1 MIRQALIAAA
11 VGMLGLVSADPAAAA
26 AKVYWSDNG
35 LDQLARANPVAG
47 ATPEVILQFDPTY
60 VPSPAGIDIDPAAR
74 KIYWAERSYPDPSI
88 WRANLDGS
96 DPQMVVNLNT
106 AGYSTAQP
114 HGLALDWQRQMIY
127 WTDTVLKRIFR
138 AKYDGTELAM
148 VPNVTLDTSY
158 GLAVDSV
165 RGKLYWTD
173 WGNHAI
179 YRADLGGSNIETLL
193 GPDYYNLRDVAGIDL
208 DLTNGWMYWANQNS
222 RKIQAAAI
230 SNPAGTLT
238 TIFYTPQNFLPRD
251 VAVDAAEGKIYWVDI
266 AQARI
271 QRADL
276 DGSNVETL
284 VVRTRPPDPILLS
297 IALDPV
303 PEPASLAIFT
313 VFGAMAAGLAG
324 LRSRRRPASREWLG
338 LERSGGTGVRP

>member
-47 ATPEVILQFDPTY
+47 ATPEVILQFDPTDL
-60 VPSPAGIDIDPAAR
+60 PTPAGIDIDPAAR
-74 KIYWAERSYPDPSI
+74 KIYWAERSSLNPSI

-96 DPQMVVNLNT
+96 DPQMVVNLKT
-106 AGYSTAQP
+106 AGYSDAQP
-114 HGLALDWQRQMIY
+114 HGLALDWQHQTIY

-138 AKYDGTELAM
+138 ANYDGTGLAM
-148 VPNVTLDTSY
+148 VPDVTLKTSY

-165 RGKLYWTD
+165 HGKLYWTD
-173 WGNHAI
+173 WGNYAI

-193 GPDYYNLRDVAGIDL
+193 GPDSTNLAHVAGIDL
-208 DLTNGWMYWANQNS
+208 DRTNGWMYWANQNS
-222 RKIQAAAI
+222 SKIQAAAI
-230 SNPAGTLT
+230 SNPAETLT
-238 TIFYTPQNFLPRD
+238 TIYTANNFLPRD
-251 VAVDAAEGKIYWVDI
+251 VAVDVAEGKIYWTDL
-266 AQARI
+266 AQDRI
-271 QRADL
+271 QRANL
-276 DGSNVETL
+276 NGSNVETL
-284 VVRTRPPDPILLS
+284 LVRTGLPDSILLS

-303 PEPASLAIFT
+303 PEPASLAIWT

-324 LRSRRRPASREWLG
+324 LRSRRRPASREWWG
-338 LERSGGTGVRP
+338 LERSGGRGVRP